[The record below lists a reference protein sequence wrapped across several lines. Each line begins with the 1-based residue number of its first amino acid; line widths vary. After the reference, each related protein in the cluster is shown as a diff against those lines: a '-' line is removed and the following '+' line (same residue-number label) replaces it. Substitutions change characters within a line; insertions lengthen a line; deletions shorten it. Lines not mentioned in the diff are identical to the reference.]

1 MMFETVLMVAVCII
15 CFVFGRITAPKD
27 EVDYNEGYDEG
38 WMNAW
43 SQFKKGSKI
52 ED

>member
-1 MMFETVLMVAVCII
+1 MFETVLMIVACII
-15 CFVFGRITAPKD
+15 CFIFGRVTASSDNTDYD
-27 EVDYNEGYDEG
+27 EGWNEG

-43 SQFKKGSKI
+43 SQIGSCPKE